1 MAVKTVQDPVS
12 GNDITMI
19 EGVISRIMFKE
30 AKPNQYGTT
39 HNASVQIDND
49 WINFI
54 SLKVKEG
61 REPQLV
67 KISGQAPNL
76 TYTDINEGDT
86 VRVVVKV
93 GEYNGKP
100 AYTSGSSKFNIL
112 KKGEGKPAQQSNAKA
127 VVANASKLTASKA
140 SGTKVYGT
148 ITDISNGVATNQDE
162 DKDGNIKSEVK
173 VVLGAKESEV
183 TVGGRLT
190 ANIDEA
196 GNISSGFK
204 AYGPK
209 DDDVGVRVGNAFN
222 VAVDAGLITGKSDIV
237 ADLPEIVAKLDAARE
252 EAAKANPTLSQRAL
266 GGRFGLSVVTA
277 SKFAKKGATVEDLI
291 EAAKPIFLALGQVED
306 VVRSGANGQKLE
318 ATKTVSTAEE
328 PKEEDDPF
336 PGQSSQVG
344 EMDFDDDIPF

>member
-1 MAVKTVQDPVS
+1 MAVKTAQDPVS

-112 KKGEGKPAQQSNAKA
+112 KKGEGKPASSGAAKPASNNKP
-127 VVANASKLTASKA
+127 STQKA

-148 ITDISNGVATNQDE
+148 IIDISNGVATIQDE

-209 DDDVGVRVGNAFN
+209 DDDVGVRVGNSFN
-222 VAVDAGLITGKSDIV
+222 VAVDSGLITAKSDIV
-237 ADLPEIVAKLDAARE
+237 AELPDIVAKLDAARA
-252 EAAKANPTLSQRAL
+252 EAAKANPSLSAKAL

-291 EAAKPIFLALGQVED
+291 EASKPIFIALGQVEE
-306 VVRSGANGQKLE
+306 VVRGNGNKQKLE
-318 ATKTVSTAEE
+318 SSKSVTQSPESQE
-328 PKEEDDPF
+328 PAPF
-336 PGQSSQVG
+336 ANDGPPI
-344 EMDFDDDIPF
+344 DFDDDLPF